1 MKKPKLI
8 ITDLDGTLLRNNK
21 TLSEY
26 TITVLKKIKAQGVPI
41 CIATA
46 RGRTNAIQYIKSVT
60 PDILISSGGALIQKG
75 EKIISQFSFS
85 AQDTQ
90 KLIATAFSLTDNQ
103 CEITVDTEN
112 RHYWNYN
119 EDPHILSP
127 DWGEI
132 VYTDYSDFNEES
144 LKICVK
150 TENESI
156 AKAIAESVKEC
167 NYVKFSDGDWY
178 KYTYS
183 AATKANAVKEISR
196 KLNIPLSDMAAF
208 GDDYVDIEMIKLC
221 GIGIAVKN
229 AIPEVKDA
237 ADYVTESNENDGVA
251 RFIEDY
257 FINTN

>member
-1 MKKPKLI
+1 M
-8 ITDLDGTLLRNNK
+8 
-21 TLSEY
+21 
-26 TITVLKKIKAQGVPI
+26 
-41 CIATA
+41 
-46 RGRTNAIQYIKSVT
+46 
-60 PDILISSGGALIQKG
+60 
-75 EKIISQFSFS
+75 
-85 AQDTQ
+85 
-90 KLIATAFSLTDNQ
+90 
-103 CEITVDTEN
+103 DTEN

-167 NYVKFSDGDWY
+167 NYAKFSDGDWY

-196 KLNIPLSDMAAF
+196 KLNIPLSDIAAF

-257 FINTN
+257 FISPN